1 MHSIA
6 LYTLWLG
13 PTFIEVWIVAVMMY
27 RKLWND
33 LPLFFSYLVFEI
45 LRTVLLFTVRHQDL
59 VYFYAYWV
67 TETIGCLVA
76 LAVIR
81 ELFQNAFQPYAGLQ
95 ALGSVLFRWSF
106 LLLFVVAVIMALA
119 APGSD
124 QHKIIAGIFTVKRT
138 VTIVQAGLLGFLFL
152 FASAFRVAW
161 RHYVV
166 GIAAG
171 LGVYGA
177 VELIAMVMRA
187 KFGSVVDSS
196 IYWILMIVNTCCVMI
211 WAAYIVAP
219 VRHTASL
226 TALPDSSRLEDWNRA
241 LMQLLGK

>member
-1 MHSIA
+1 M
-6 LYTLWLG
+6 
-13 PTFIEVWIVAVMMY
+13 VY
-27 RKLWND
+27 RKLWKD
-33 LPLFFSYLVFEI
+33 LPIFLSYLIFEI
-45 LRTVLLFTVRHQDL
+45 LRTVGLYAARHNYA
-59 VYFYAYWV
+59 VYFYAYWI

-81 ELFQNAFQPYAGLQ
+81 ELFENAFRRYEGLQ
-95 ALGSVLFRWSF
+95 MLGRVLFRWSF
-106 LLLFVVAVIMALA
+106 LLLFVLSVILALA
-119 APGSD
+119 APGND
-124 QHKIIAGIFTVKRT
+124 QDKMIAGIFTVKRT

-152 FASAFRVAW
+152 FASAFGVAW

-187 KFGSVVDSS
+187 KFGAVVDSS

-211 WAAYIVAP
+211 WAACIVAP
-219 VRHTASL
+219 VPQTYPA
-226 TALPDSSRLEDWNRA
+226 TPLPDSSRLEDWNRA
-241 LMQLLGK
+241 LAELLRK